1 MLTAFEELQKLLKEA
16 NEGTLTVQYYFLDT
30 VQYFKVGNILWKVKE
45 IVLIQLITLNIDDLS
60 HHFQVF
66 RPIVF
71 SYLWL
76 KCYYMYIGRLELDSR
91 LQEQENSHAEKT
103 KDYGECLSIC
113 QILPSESLRPI
124 PLYLTRRHW
133 GIIDDHILTFHMYK
147 NVISGPIILFLQRRG
162 WVNWRES
169 WRMQMTY

>member
-45 IVLIQLITLNIDDLS
+45 IALIQLITLNIDDLS

-71 SYLWL
+71 SYL
-76 KCYYMYIGRLELDSR
+76 
-91 LQEQENSHAEKT
+91 
-103 KDYGECLSIC
+103 
-113 QILPSESLRPI
+113 
-124 PLYLTRRHW
+124 
-133 GIIDDHILTFHMYK
+133 
-147 NVISGPIILFLQRRG
+147 
-162 WVNWRES
+162 
-169 WRMQMTY
+169 

>member
-45 IVLIQLITLNIDDLS
+45 IALIQLITINIDDLS

-71 SYLWL
+71 SYL
-76 KCYYMYIGRLELDSR
+76 
-91 LQEQENSHAEKT
+91 
-103 KDYGECLSIC
+103 
-113 QILPSESLRPI
+113 
-124 PLYLTRRHW
+124 
-133 GIIDDHILTFHMYK
+133 
-147 NVISGPIILFLQRRG
+147 
-162 WVNWRES
+162 
-169 WRMQMTY
+169 